1 MAGRQHLSSRRVH
14 MTEGSIQANPTTQIV
29 NFTTHKLNIGMILS
43 SPSVVAVRLYACQTL
58 GLTKLLLCF

>member
-1 MAGRQHLSSRRVH
+1 MRGEFRQIRPVGAAQGLK
-14 MTEGSIQANPTTQIV
+14 IQNTQIV
-29 NFTTHKLNIGMILS
+29 KINFTTHKLNIGMILS